1 MCDFAF
7 LFSFLKGVFREDC
20 VRHSG
25 WAEHLGSQVGQ
36 QRWKQD
42 EWSSGD
48 ATFPLHQLHRDW
60 ISFQLHLLAD

>member
-42 EWSSGD
+42 E
-48 ATFPLHQLHRDW
+48 
-60 ISFQLHLLAD
+60 